1 MKHGGDLAEA
11 SKHYG
16 IDVEDWLDLSTGI
29 NPQSYAF
36 GTIPSAR
43 FARLPESTHCEELEA
58 AARTAY
64 GVCEKASV
72 VAAPGTQALIQLLPS
87 MRLPGRVAIVG
98 PTYSEHEAAWRAGG
112 HSVTNVDEL
121 SADTAD
127 IVVLVNPN
135 NPDGH
140 LYDPESLLE
149 LATQLASRDGLLVV
163 DEAFVDADPEISLAP
178 HAGTPGLAIL
188 RSFGK
193 FYGLAGLRLGFALT
207 DPDLGK
213 RMAKALG
220 PWAVSGPAL
229 WVGTRA
235 LNDRAWAL
243 STQRSLAA
251 QCKAL
256 NDVLASHGLAVS
268 GGTALFRLA
277 VHRDAPQ
284 LHSALAEQGIWVR
297 KFSYAPTWLRFG
309 LPGSDPA
316 LARLDT
322 ALGAAM
328 TAVSENQGSHAA
340 IR

>member
-1 MKHGGDLAEA
+1 MEHGGGLAEA
-11 SKHYG
+11 SRHYG
-16 IDVEDWLDLSTGI
+16 IDVADWLDLSTGI
-29 NPQSYAF
+29 NPRSYPV
-36 GTIPSAR
+36 GTIPSDR
-43 FARLPESTHCEELEA
+43 FARLPESTHFDELEA

-64 GVCEKASV
+64 GVCEKALV

-98 PTYSEHEAAWRAGG
+98 PTYSEHEAAWRTAG
-112 HSVTNVDEL
+112 HSVTNIDEL
-121 SADTAD
+121 FADTAD

-140 LYDPESLLE
+140 LYDPERLLA
-149 LATQLASRDGLLVV
+149 LATQLAGRDGLLVV
-163 DEAFVDADPEISLAP
+163 DEAFVDADPEVSLAP

-207 DPDLGK
+207 EPDLGK
-213 RMAKALG
+213 RLMKALG

-229 WVGTRA
+229 WVGTQA
-235 LNDRAWAL
+235 LCDRSWAI
-243 STQRSLAA
+243 SMQRSLAG

-256 NDVLASHGLAVS
+256 DSVLTAHGLAVS

-277 VHRDAPQ
+277 VHKDAPR
-284 LHSALAEQGIWVR
+284 LHSALAEKGIWVR

-309 LPGSDPA
+309 LPGSETA

-322 ALGAAM
+322 ALSAAM
-328 TAVSENQGSHAA
+328 ATLSKTQDSHAA
-340 IR
+340 VR

>member
-1 MKHGGDLAEA
+1 MEHGGDLAEA
-11 SKHYG
+11 SKQYG
-16 IDVEDWLDLSTGI
+16 IAVEDWLDLSTGI
-29 NPQSYAF
+29 NPQCYAF
-36 GTIPSAR
+36 GTIPAAR
-43 FARLPESTHCEELEA
+43 FTRLPEGAHVAKLET

-64 GVCEKASV
+64 GTSEDAYV
-72 VAAPGTQALIQLLPS
+72 VAAPGTQALIQLLPT
-87 MRLPGRVAIVG
+87 MRPPSRVAVVG
-98 PTYSEHEAAWRAGG
+98 PTYSEHEAAWRAAG
-112 HSVTNVDEL
+112 HTVTMVEAA
-121 SADTAD
+121 SAQSAD

-135 NPDGH
+135 NPDGY
-140 LYDPESLLE
+140 LFDPEYLLE
-149 LATQLASRDGLLVV
+149 LTAELAARGGLLVV
-163 DEAFVDADPEISLAP
+163 DEAFVDADPEASLAP

-207 DPDLGK
+207 EAKLGE

-235 LNDRAWAL
+235 LSDRSWAV

-256 NDVLASHGLAVS
+256 DDVLASHDLTVS

-277 VHRDAPQ
+277 VHDDAQ
-284 LHSALAEQGIWVR
+284 RLHVALAKQGIWVR

-309 LPGSDPA
+309 LPGSEAA
-316 LARLDT
+316 LMRLDA
-322 ALGAAM
+322 ALGAA
-328 TAVSENQGSHAA
+328 AANFSDNQDSHAA
-340 IR
+340 IG

>member
-1 MKHGGDLAEA
+1 MEHGGDLADA

-16 IDVEDWLDLSTGI
+16 IDAADWLDLSTGI
-29 NPQSYAF
+29 NPQSYPF
-36 GTIPSAR
+36 GTIPSDR
-43 FARLPESTHCEELEA
+43 FARLPESTHFDELDQ

-64 GVCEKASV
+64 GVCDRALV

-98 PTYSEHEAAWRAGG
+98 PTYSEHETTWRAAG
-112 HSVTNVDEL
+112 HSVTNMDEL

-140 LYDPESLLE
+140 LYDPERLLA
-149 LATQLASRDGLLVV
+149 LATRLASRDGLLVV
-163 DEAFVDADPEISLAP
+163 DEAFVDADPEVSLAP

-207 DPDLGK
+207 EPDLGA
-213 RMAKALG
+213 RLTKALG

-235 LNDRAWAL
+235 LNDRTWAL
-243 STQRSLAA
+243 STQRSLAG

-256 NDVLASHGLAVS
+256 DDALVSHGLAVS

-277 VHRDAPQ
+277 LHEEAPR
-284 LHSALAEQGIWVR
+284 LHSALAEQGVWVR
-297 KFSYAPTWLRFG
+297 KFSYAPSWLRFG
-309 LPGSDPA
+309 LPGSDTA

-322 ALGAAM
+322 ALSAAI
-328 TAVSENQGSHAA
+328 AKISETQDSHAA
-340 IR
+340 VR